1 MPARAEAVPTM
12 RAAAQGG
19 RINAIARTAD
29 AVRAPAVIKPR
40 SAAPPKRTA
49 DRTTPS
55 DHDPFRTALAGM
67 QAVGCCSYRRITNAV
82 SVTALVVAQSVR
94 FSASQAVRV
103 ASMTARP
110 G

>member
-40 SAAPPKRTA
+40 SAAPPKRT
-49 DRTTPS
+49 PS

-82 SVTALVVAQSVR
+82 SVTTLVVAQSVR
-94 FSASQAVRV
+94 FSASQAVTV